1 MMKRR
6 YCLNMNTWRIGE
18 AEHWYADM
26 AAQGWKLKKCGVWF
40 TRFDRCE
47 PVQALYRVELAEDDE
62 ETLKERRELY
72 AQAGWTWVTG
82 HNPVQV
88 YTAPEGTGE
97 IHTDGGEQA
106 ATLKALR
113 NSSFQYFGR
122 IITQLVILAALI
134 HRWQGLP
141 LISLWA
147 QGLPAYL
154 LLIGPA
160 YLAALLNGVNGL
172 LTVRRL
178 KKRLLAGVS
187 VDHHAPYRKSRRMKQ
202 WFWGVGGICTVL
214 GLFLFVGMLLG
225 TRSGPLPENHAP
237 VILLE
242 TLEGEGF
249 SRTEKDEDATLERE
263 WTPLS
268 VMYHSRER
276 GQDGG
281 WLIQRVMYTDHPEWT
296 EQLVAELLP
305 HYSMDPIS
313 EFDPLTGTGLD
324 LCLAREKYEG
334 MTEMAAVYEGNVML
348 LSYWG
353 DAPQEKLAQLALEA
367 MKGWQE

>member
-1 MMKRR
+1 MKRR

-26 AAQGWKLKKCGVWF
+26 ASQGWKLAKRGAWF

-47 PVQALYRVELAEDDE
+47 PVKALYRVELAEDDE
-62 ETLKERRELY
+62 ETLQERKTLY

-82 HNPVQV
+82 YNPIQI

-113 NSSFQYFGR
+113 NSSLQYFGR
-122 IITQLVILAALI
+122 ILTQLVILAALI
-134 HRWQGLP
+134 YRWQGLP

-154 LLIGPA
+154 FLIGPA
-160 YLAALLNGVNGL
+160 YLAAMLNGINGL

-178 KKRLLAGVS
+178 RKTLLAGVP
-187 VDHHAPYRKSRRMKQ
+187 VDHKAPYRKSRRMKQ
-202 WFWGVGGICTVL
+202 WFWGMGGICTVL

-225 TRSGPLPENHAP
+225 TWSGPLPENHVP
-237 VILLE
+237 VILLKN
-242 TLEGEGF
+242 LESEGF
-249 SRTEKDEDATLERE
+249 VRTENEDDATLERE
-263 WTPLS
+263 WTPFS

-296 EQLVAELLP
+296 KQLVAELLP
-305 HYSMDPIS
+305 HYSMDPIT
-313 EFDPLTGTGLD
+313 EFDALEGTGLD
-324 LCLAREKYEG
+324 QCLAREKYEG

-348 LSYWG
+348 ISYWG
-353 DAPQEKLAQLALEA
+353 DETPQKLAQLALET